1 MRKSLL
7 TLGMAS
13 AFSAPAFAADYTDG
27 DIHKNDYSWSQFN
40 LMYAKGELPGDTD
53 HDYLEMEFG
62 GRSGIVDMYGYLD
75 IFNTTADEGSDK
87 AKSDKMFLK
96 IAPRFS
102 LDAMTGNDFSV
113 GPIKEIYIATLFNI
127 SGGVN
132 ADNTDDVNNYFAGI
146 GADVEVPWFGKVGVN
161 LYALYDQSARSMN
174 GYQLSTNWF
183 KPFKQFDNSFIAYQG
198 YFDYQFSMD
207 QDITAGDAT
216 SGGAIFNGIYWHS
229 DRYSVGYGLK
239 TYDQIYGIE
248 NGAFGLK
255 SKGSAHY
262 VALTYKF

>member
-1 MRKSLL
+1 MHKSILALGAASLL
-7 TLGMAS
+7 
-13 AFSAPAFAADYTDG
+13 SAPTFAADYTDG

-40 LMYAKGELPGDTD
+40 LMYSKGELPGESD

-75 IFNTTADEGSDK
+75 IFNTTSDADSDK
-87 AKSDKMFLK
+87 ESSDKMFLK
-96 IAPRFS
+96 LAPRFS
-102 LDAMTGNDFSV
+102 LDAMTGNDYSV

-132 ADNTDDVNNYFAGI
+132 ADNTSDVNNYFAGI

-161 LYALYDQSARSMN
+161 LYGLYDQTNRKFN
-174 GYQLSTNWF
+174 GYQFSTNWF
-183 KPFKQFDNSFIAYQG
+183 KPFKEYANSFIAYQG
-198 YFDYQFSMD
+198 YLDYQFGMD
-207 QDITAGDAT
+207 NDLTAGDAT

-229 DRYSVGYGLK
+229 ERYSVGYGLK
-239 TYDQIYGIE
+239 TYNQVYGIE
-248 NGAFGLK
+248 NGAFDLK
-255 SKGSAHY
+255 STGSSHY